1 MDRKTLILKLFYD
14 DKYTASE
21 IAKQLNVS
29 NAYIT
34 KVINK
39 DSRYYDEK
47 IQRRNLNKQKNINQ
61 NKEYMRKK
69 REEKIALDAIVK
81 KQHIQAVSE
90 LSAGKAM
97 ISNRA
102 FREWNKSAYR
112 YNEKKKCYE
121 FDKKLGKSYAIPRY
135 IKIY

>member
-1 MDRKTLILKLFYD
+1 
-14 DKYTASE
+14 
-21 IAKQLNVS
+21 
-29 NAYIT
+29 
-34 KVINK
+34 
-39 DSRYYDEK
+39 
-47 IQRRNLNKQKNINQ
+47 
-61 NKEYMRKK
+61 MRKK

-112 YNEKKKCYE
+112 YNKKKKCYE